1 MSRFKKVFLI
11 GGPLDQWGGN
21 DESGYIDNGDDVVFL
36 GPADSVESGCYVYR
50 RDKDNPLTEDGRDR
64 WVFDEHLTEQALMA
78 RKLIG
83 PEAPKPTILHGSD
96 DEELPEGMEK
106 HVIELKHSVER
117 DRWELFYDGELVQ
130 TAPTNAIRN
139 REQAE
144 AFRAEHIAGDAQLV
158 KGQ

>member
-1 MSRFKKVFLI
+1 MTAKLKKVLLI
-11 GGPLDQWGGN
+11 GGPLDQWGRGEE
-21 DESGYIDNGDDVVFL
+21 DGYVDNGDDVVFL
-36 GPADSVESGCYVYR
+36 GPADSVESGCYAYC

-83 PEAPKPTILHGSD
+83 PQAPKPTILYGSED
-96 DEELPEGMEK
+96 QPEGQEK
-106 HVIELKHSVER
+106 HTIELKHSVQR

-130 TAPTNAIRN
+130 TAPTKAIQN

-144 AFRAEHIAGDAQLV
+144 AFRAEHIAGEVQPV
-158 KGQ
+158 R